1 MASSSTPNFWLNRL
15 GWLGLVGLCVSGLMG
30 CANSGSTTL
39 AAGDPNG
46 LVQNPTQLLGTL
58 PLPAGSLIRA
68 DQSLIIGAGDNWVGR
83 VVLDVGR
90 DFDAAYRFFLDTY
103 PAQGWTVVSAI
114 RGKTS
119 FLVMTRQERTATFE
133 MLDGGVISSSLVTL
147 TMAPRNA
154 AVVAPKK
161 P

>member
-1 MASSSTPNFWLNRL
+1 MN
-15 GWLGLVGLCVSGLMG
+15 GLHRVLWAFLVTAGLAVGLSG
-30 CANSGSTTL
+30 CANTGSSTSVAVGPDGKL
-39 AAGDPNG
+39 
-46 LVQNPTQLLGTL
+46 QNPVQLLGQL
-58 PLPAGSLIRA
+58 PLPPGAVIRA

-90 DFDAAYRFFLDTY
+90 DVDAAYRYFLETY
-103 PAQGWTVVSAI
+103 PAQGWTVVSAV
-114 RGKTS
+114 RGKNS

-133 MLDGGVISSSLVTL
+133 MVDGGMMGSSVSL

-154 AVVAPKK
+154 AVMVPKK

>member
-1 MASSSTPNFWLNRL
+1 MNGMHRVLWPLLVTAALAACANTGSSTSVS
-15 GWLGLVGLCVSGLMG
+15 VGPDGKQ
-30 CANSGSTTL
+30 
-39 AAGDPNG
+39 
-46 LVQNPTQLLGTL
+46 QNPVQLLGQL
-58 PLPAGSLIRA
+58 PLPPGAVIRA

-90 DFDAAYRFFLDTY
+90 DVDAAYRYFLETY
-103 PAQGWTVVSAI
+103 PAQGWTVVSAV
-114 RGKTS
+114 RGKNS

-133 MLDGGVISSSLVTL
+133 MVDGGMMGSSVSL

-154 AVVAPKK
+154 AVMVPKK

>member
-1 MASSSTPNFWLNRL
+1 MMATLFSSLPGSWRLAWLAAL
-15 GWLGLVGLCVSGLMG
+15 LTSGLLG
-30 CANSGSTTL
+30 CASQGSTTL

-46 LVQNPTQLLGTL
+46 QMQNPVQLLGQM
-58 PLPAGSLIRA
+58 PLPAASLIRA

-90 DFDAAYRFFLDTY
+90 DFDAAFRFFLDTY
-103 PAQGWTVVSAI
+103 PAQGWTVVSVI

-119 FLVMTRQERTATFE
+119 FMVMTRQERTATFE
-133 MLDGGVISSSLVTL
+133 MVDGGVMSNSLVSL

-154 AVVAPKK
+154 AVMVPKK

>member
-1 MASSSTPNFWLNRL
+1 MN
-15 GWLGLVGLCVSGLMG
+15 GLHRVLWAFLVTAALVVGVAG
-30 CANSGSTTL
+30 CASTGNSTSVAVGPDGKL
-39 AAGDPNG
+39 
-46 LVQNPTQLLGTL
+46 QNPVQLLGQL
-58 PLPAGSLIRA
+58 PLPPGAVIRA

-90 DFDAAYRFFLDTY
+90 DVDAAYRYFLETY
-103 PAQGWTVVSAI
+103 PAQGWTVVSAV
-114 RGKTS
+114 RGKNR

-133 MLDGGVISSSLVTL
+133 MVDGGMMGSSVSL

-154 AVVAPKK
+154 AVMVPKK